1 MWEGKFH
8 ICVPEKAII
17 ELYGKDSKKVIEL
30 TDLDTLEAIK
40 RLKIEEKANID
51 SKRKKSKDLKNNGR
65 K

>member
-30 TDLDTLEAIK
+30 TDLDTL
-40 RLKIEEKANID
+40 
-51 SKRKKSKDLKNNGR
+51 
-65 K
+65 